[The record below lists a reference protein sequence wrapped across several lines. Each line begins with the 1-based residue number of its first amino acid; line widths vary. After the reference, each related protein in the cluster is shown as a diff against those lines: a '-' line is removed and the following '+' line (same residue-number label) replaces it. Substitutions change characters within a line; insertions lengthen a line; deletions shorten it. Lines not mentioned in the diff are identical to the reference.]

1 VTSSFGQKLK
11 LHLQKKNMLRH
22 SQFAFLHRRLKPEQ
36 SYKYK
41 KFEKL
46 TYQILLENRI
56 DSQFECNGN

>member
-36 SYKYK
+36 SYK
-41 KFEKL
+41 KL
-46 TYQILLENRI
+46 SYQIVLDANTI
-56 DSQFECNGN
+56 